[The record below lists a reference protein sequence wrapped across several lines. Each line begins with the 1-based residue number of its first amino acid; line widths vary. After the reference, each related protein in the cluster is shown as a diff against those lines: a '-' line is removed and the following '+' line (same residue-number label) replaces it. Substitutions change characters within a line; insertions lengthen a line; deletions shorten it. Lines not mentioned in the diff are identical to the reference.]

1 MAKNRAMARAKR
13 RAHRRVVRE
22 ERVQP
27 TPETLAKLKPWTM
40 AELLRLGPEAGGI
53 DPSQHEAAVE
63 IVDAFKALTKELGF
77 RPLQLERVGRGSIGM
92 GARALRLATIYL
104 AWAEMFERRFMRR
117 AHMNPAEAVQ
127 AHLDLGGPFS
137 LAMHFGTFQLT
148 DEAIDAPLIALD
160 EALEA
165 AAIPPERFRTLQ
177 PGEVWEL

>member
-53 DPSQHEAAVE
+53 DPNQHEAAVE

-117 AHMNPAEAVQ
+117 AHIVVAWIEDERHIDVDAMPMLKGALNLWQ
-127 AHLDLGGPFS
+127 AIRGD
-137 LAMHFGTFQLT
+137 
-148 DEAIDAPLIALD
+148 IDRAASVTKQRNTIVGVDPIAP
-160 EALEA
+160 
-165 AAIPPERFRTLQ
+165 
-177 PGEVWEL
+177 